1 MNIKRVALAVG
12 PLGQI
17 VDRGSYEWHIDT
29 ITSAFLI
36 LFVQFSSFYGET
48 VSRTP

>member
-29 ITSAFLI
+29 YISIFN
-36 LFVQFSSFYGET
+36 FVFMEKQ
-48 VSRTP
+48 

>member
-29 ITSAFLI
+29 ITSAF
-36 LFVQFSSFYGET
+36 
-48 VSRTP
+48 